1 MQLKDFVKGKSPIE
15 MLYHWAEQ
23 TPDAIYL
30 RQPVDGQWLQY
41 SWANID
47 DQVRRLASALK
58 SLGLKQGDKVA
69 ILSKNCA
76 EWIISDLAL
85 QLSGLVSVPLYVDQT
100 PESLA
105 YVLEHSEAKAIFVG
119 KLDEPVWQ
127 RLRPSIAQTMITIGF
142 SYHGSDCDFVRTQ
155 DVQHQLPDLV
165 ATHQPMTGK
174 PIPDDEDVW
183 TIIYTSGTTGNPKG
197 VVHCYRAPRHVGHHA
212 VAVFNLS
219 DRDRSLSFL
228 PLAHVA
234 ERLLLANSSL
244 YSGMQ
249 INFTQSL
256 QTFQHDLCAVRPT
269 IFFSVPRL
277 WKKFQDNILA
287 RIPQSRLDTLLAIP
301 LLRSLVTRKV
311 RKALGL
317 DQARMIVSG
326 AAALSPALQEWYA
339 RIGLQISEGYG
350 MTENFAY
357 GFIGRP
363 GAFRPGTVGKA
374 MPENGAKLSAE
385 GEILFKSPTLMQGY
399 YKEPEKTQEALDAE
413 GYYRTGD
420 LGQLDSDGF
429 MRITGRIKELFKT
442 EKGEY
447 VAPSPIEAKLSTFK
461 GFEQICLI
469 GSGMPQPVAIV
480 TLTEAYRPNSE
491 DDLRQTITDFV
502 EQTNRQL
509 LNHEKIA
516 GVVIATRDW
525 SPDSGLVTPTLK
537 VKRNLIEAQYS
548 ELAEQLNRSQAHVLW
563 ERA

>member
-58 SLGLKQGDKVA
+58 SLGLEQGDKVA

-127 RLRPSIAQTMITIGF
+127 RLRPSIAKTLITIGF

-219 DRDRSLSFL
+219 ARDRSLSFL

-256 QTFQHDLCAVRPT
+256 KTFQHDLCAVRPT

-301 LLRSLVTRKV
+301 LLRSLVARKV
-311 RKALGL
+311 RNALGL

-339 RIGLQISEGYG
+339 CIGLQISEGYG

-357 GFIGRP
+357 GFIGRS

-429 MRITGRIKELFKT
+429 LRITGRIKELFKT

-447 VAPSPIEAKLSTFK
+447 VAPSPIEAKLSAFK

-480 TLTEAYRPNSE
+480 TLTEAYRPNNE
-491 DDLRQTITDFV
+491 GDLRQTITDFV